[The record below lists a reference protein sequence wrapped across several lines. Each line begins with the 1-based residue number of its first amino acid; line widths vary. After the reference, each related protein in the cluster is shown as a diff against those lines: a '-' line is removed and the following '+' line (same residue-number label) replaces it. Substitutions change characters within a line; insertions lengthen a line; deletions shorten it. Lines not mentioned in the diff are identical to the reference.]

1 MIKLVKYLVFSWII
15 FGLIACSS
23 DDDSSGLPD
32 DDFDIGEASMILENY
47 EDQPPILLE
56 GASGF
61 GLEQLANGEYQ
72 LSLNMNGE
80 EAKMFNFTLIINL
93 PNDDF
98 QQLEGLTL
106 PIDDVNTYINGNGF
120 GGDLILYGEGGL
132 GDVIGIWTSI
142 ESDQLNGSIT
152 IDQLNE
158 DTFEGSFQT
167 ELGQYDEF
175 EGELIETV
183 SLTEGSFRAIPNF

>member
-1 MIKLVKYLVFSWII
+1 MKFLNFLIYSLILVGFLSW
-15 FGLIACSS
+15 SS
-23 DDDSSGLPD
+23 DDDANGLPD
-32 DDFDIGEASMILENY
+32 DAFDIGEASMILENY

-80 EAKMFNFTLIINL
+80 ETKMFNFTLIINL

-142 ESDQLNGSIT
+142 ESDDFNGTIT
-152 IDQLNE
+152 INQLNE
-158 DTFEGSFQT
+158 DTFEGTFQAD
-167 ELGQYDEF
+167 LGRYDEF
-175 EGELIETV
+175 EGELIDSVT
-183 SLTEGSFRAIPNF
+183 LTEGSFRAIPNF

>member
-1 MIKLVKYLVFSWII
+1 MKFLNFLIYSLILVGFLS
-15 FGLIACSS
+15 CSS
-23 DDDSSGLPD
+23 DDDANGLPD

-47 EDQPPILLE
+47 EDQSPILLE

-80 EAKMFNFTLIINL
+80 DAKMFNFSLIINL

-98 QQLEGLTL
+98 QQLEGSTL
-106 PIDDVNTYINGNGF
+106 PIDDVNTYVNGNGF
-120 GGDLILYGEGGL
+120 GGDLILYGDGGL

-158 DTFEGSFQT
+158 DTFEGTFQT
-167 ELGQYDEF
+167 DLGRYDEF
-175 EGELIETV
+175 EGELIDSVT
-183 SLTEGSFRAIPNF
+183 LTEGSFRAIPNF

>member
-132 GDVIGIWTSI
+132 ADVIGIWTSI

>member
-1 MIKLVKYLVFSWII
+1 MKFLNFLIYSLILVGFLS
-15 FGLIACSS
+15 CSS
-23 DDDSSGLPD
+23 DDDANGLPD

-47 EDQPPILLE
+47 EDQSPILLE

-80 EAKMFNFTLIINL
+80 ETKMFNFTLIINL

-98 QQLEGLTL
+98 QQLEGSTL
-106 PIDDVNTYINGNGF
+106 PIDDVNTYVNGNGF
-120 GGDLILYGEGGL
+120 GGDLILYGDGGL

-167 ELGQYDEF
+167 DLGQYDEF
-175 EGELIETV
+175 EGELIDTV